1 MTFTILRVLNLRFG
15 VYDRYVEQLA
25 ESSLLWGRGQGQ
37 AEPTGLKLA
46 QSVYQG
52 EICQFTVKGDRY
64 NSQG

>member
-1 MTFTILRVLNLRFG
+1 MTCTILRVLDLCFG
-15 VYDRYVEQLA
+15 VYGRYTEQLA
-25 ESSLLWGRGQGQ
+25 ESRLLWGQGQ

-64 NSQG
+64 NSWG